1 MELLLAALTILVS
14 LALAA
19 AQKRPEQEKA
29 RAFVRVQPRHTPK
42 R

>member
-19 AQKRPEQEKA
+19 AQQRHPSQKA
-29 RAFVRVQPRHTPK
+29 RAYVRVHSRHTT
-42 R
+42 RH